1 MKDPI
6 KKPKKKF
13 DAVKMMRDI
22 RDKMSRDMM
31 NMTHD
36 EQLAYINDL
45 LEKGKVKKAA
55 RQEA

>member
-31 NMTHD
+31 NMTRE
-36 EQLAYINDL
+36 EQRAYIDDIL
-45 LEKGKVKKAA
+45 AKRPAKKAA
-55 RQEA
+55 

>member
-1 MKDPI
+1 MKHPT

-13 DAVKMMRDI
+13 DAVQMMRDI

-36 EQLAYINDL
+36 EQLAYINNL
-45 LEKGKVKKAA
+45 LEKGKVKKPAKQAA
-55 RQEA
+55 